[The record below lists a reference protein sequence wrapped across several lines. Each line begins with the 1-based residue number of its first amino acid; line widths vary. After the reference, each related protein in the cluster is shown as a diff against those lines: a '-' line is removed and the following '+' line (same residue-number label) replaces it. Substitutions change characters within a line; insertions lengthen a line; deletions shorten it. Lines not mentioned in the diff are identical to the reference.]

1 MRCIF
6 QLLPV
11 NKFVHLCF
19 QVQNFG
25 TLIRR
30 SREIDE
36 MLECRLLGISSW
48 NVMGY

>member
-1 MRCIF
+1 MWIF
-6 QLLPV
+6 IYIYIYNLY
-11 NKFVHLCF
+11 F

-25 TLIRR
+25 TLILR